1 MIYAVASGKGGT
13 GKTTVTASLA
23 AIWDRPLMAVDL
35 DVEEPNLHLFLKP
48 DIAAEEKGMLE
59 VPVLDPARCTL
70 CGQCAEFCQYKA
82 LALMGKTLMIFPE
95 MCHGCGG
102 CLALCPEG
110 ALSPGGRELGGI
122 LSGGFATDAVP
133 AGRGDFL
140 MGRLRVGEAMSPPLM
155 RQVKARLPRRF
166 DARDIIIDAP
176 PGVSCPAVNA
186 VLDADCIVLVTEPTP
201 FGLHDLRL
209 AVEAFR
215 PIGKPLGVVVN
226 RAGAGDAK
234 VQAYCLEEGLPV
246 WAEIPF
252 SRAVAEAYS
261 RGEVAAR
268 AVPQLRAVFLALMA
282 HMRDAAAAS
291 NSASM
296 SGGEVRH
303 A

>member
-35 DVEEPNLHLFLKP
+35 DVEEPNLHLFLNP
-48 DIAAEEKGMLE
+48 DIVAEEKAMME
-59 VPVLDPARCTL
+59 IPVLDPERCTL

-82 LALMGKTLMIFPE
+82 LALMGKKLVIFPE

-122 LSGGFATDAVP
+122 LSGSFVTDAVST
-133 AGRGDFL
+133 GRGDFI

-155 RQVKARLPRRF
+155 RQVKARLPRSG
-166 DARDIIIDAP
+166 DDRDVVVDAP

-226 RAGAGDAK
+226 RAGAGDEK
-234 VQAYCLEEGLPV
+234 VQEYCLKEGLPV

-291 NSASM
+291 NSAST
-296 SGGEVRH
+296 SRGEVRH